1 MGLINTMTETNPKI
15 QFIKDLQKAQ
25 KEFPSLEKS
34 KKVDQGAFKYD
45 YLPLEQMLSLIQPV
59 LHNNGF
65 HLSQL
70 FGYTPTG
77 ETLVKT
83 KLVHEQGHEEVSEL
97 PLFLPPRDLQKK
109 NEAHVWGGSVTY
121 QRRYSIKLILGLETD
136 MDNNMEIEEEKP
148 KKERPKKEES
158 KPPVSQKSTTFV
170 LAKKAIED
178 CKQLK
183 KLDSYTD
190 SFNDRLNEGKITK
203 EEYGKLTDLL
213 EAKYV
218 NLTEQINS

>member
-1 MGLINTMTETNPKI
+1 MTETNPKI
-15 QFIKDLQKAQ
+15 AFIKALQKAQ
-25 KEFPSLEKS
+25 KEFPSLGKS
-34 KKVDQGAFKYD
+34 KNVNQGAFSYD
-45 YLPLEQMLSLIQPV
+45 YLPLEQMLSLVQPV

-83 KLVHEQGHEEVSEL
+83 KLVHEDGHEEVSEL

-109 NEAHVWGGSVTY
+109 NEAHVWGGAVTY

-148 KKERPKKEES
+148 KKKQPNKS
-158 KPPVSQKSTTFV
+158 VSQKSPTFA
-170 LAKKAIED
+170 LAKDAIEKCND
-178 CKQLK
+178 LK

-190 SFNDRLNEGKITK
+190 TFSERLNEGKLTQ
-203 EEYGKLTDLL
+203 EEYSKLTDLL

-218 NLTEQINS
+218 NLTEQMNS

>member
-1 MGLINTMTETNPKI
+1 MALINTMTEINPKI
-15 QFIKDLQKAQ
+15 QFIKALQKAQ

-34 KKVDQGAFKYD
+34 KKVNQGAFKYD

-83 KLVHEQGHEEVSEL
+83 KLVHEGGHEEVSEL

-109 NEAHVWGGSVTY
+109 NEAHVWGGAVTY

-136 MDNNMEIEEEKP
+136 MDNNMEIEPEKP
-148 KKERPKKEES
+148 NKKDRTAE
-158 KPPVSQKSTTFV
+158 PVDNTV
-170 LAKKAIED
+170 ILAKEYISKATD
-178 CKQLK
+178 RK
-183 KLDSYTD
+183 KLDEIAQRINQRYDENQISRKDYNTI
-190 SFNDRLNEGKITK
+190 L
-203 EEYGKLTDLL
+203 DLL
-213 EAKYV
+213 NNKYEEV
-218 NLTEQINS
+218 SS

>member
-1 MGLINTMTETNPKI
+1 MTETNSKI
-15 QFIKDLQKAQ
+15 AFIKALQKAQ
-25 KEFPSLEKS
+25 KEFPTLGKS
-34 KKVDQGAFKYD
+34 KHVNQGAFGYD

-83 KLVHEQGHEEVSEL
+83 KLVHEKGHEEVSEL

-136 MDNNMEIEEEKP
+136 MDNNMEIEEEKQ
-148 KKERPKKEES
+148 KKEKLKKEES
-158 KPPVSQKSTTFV
+158 KAPVSQKSTTFV
-170 LAKKAIED
+170 LAQDAITQ
-178 CKQLK
+178 CTVLN
-183 KLDSYTD
+183 KLDSM
-190 SFNDRLNEGKITK
+190 SNSIADRLNEGKINDA
-203 EEYGKLTDLL
+203 EYRKLLDLL
-213 EAKYV
+213 EKKYTE
-218 NLTEQINS
+218 LTK

>member
-1 MGLINTMTETNPKI
+1 MALTNTMTETNSKI
-15 QFIKDLQKAQ
+15 QFIKALQKAQ

-34 KKVDQGAFKYD
+34 KKVNQGAFKYD

-70 FGYTPTG
+70 FGFTPTG

-83 KLVHEQGHEEVSEL
+83 KLVHIGGHEEISEL

-109 NEAHVWGGSVTY
+109 NEAHVWGGAVTY

-136 MDNNMEIEEEKP
+136 MDNNMEIEPEKP
-148 KKERPKKEES
+148 NKKDRTAEPIDK
-158 KPPVSQKSTTFV
+158 T
-170 LAKKAIED
+170 
-178 CKQLK
+178 LK
-183 KLDSYTD
+183 VMRDYISNASDRKRLDEIAQRINQRYDQNQISRKDYNT
-190 SFNDRLNEGKITK
+190 L
-203 EEYGKLTDLL
+203 LDLL
-213 EAKYV
+213 NNKYEEV
-218 NLTEQINS
+218 SS

>member
-1 MGLINTMTETNPKI
+1 MTEINSKI
-15 QFIKDLQKAQ
+15 AFIKALQKAQ
-25 KEFPSLEKS
+25 KEFPSLGKS
-34 KKVDQGAFKYD
+34 KHVDNGKFGYD
-45 YLPLEQMLSLIQPV
+45 YLPLEQMLSLVQPV

-83 KLVHEQGHEEVSEL
+83 KLVHKDGYEEVSEL

-148 KKERPKKEES
+148 KKKQLNK
-158 KPPVSQKSTTFV
+158 PVSQKSPTFA
-170 LAKKAIED
+170 LAIDAIEK
-178 CKQLK
+178 CKELK
-183 KLDSYTD
+183 RLDSYTD
-190 SFNDRLNEGKITK
+190 TFSERLNEGKITK
-203 EEYGKLTDLL
+203 EEYSKLTDLL

-218 NLTEQINS
+218 NLTEQMNS

>member
-1 MGLINTMTETNPKI
+1 MTETNPKI
-15 QFIKDLQKAQ
+15 AFIKALQKAQ
-25 KEFPSLEKS
+25 KEFPSLGKS
-34 KKVDQGAFKYD
+34 KNVNQGAFSYD
-45 YLPLEQMLSLIQPV
+45 YLPLEQMLSLVQPV

-83 KLVHEQGHEEVSEL
+83 KLVHKDGHEEVSEL

-148 KKERPKKEES
+148 KKKQPNKS
-158 KPPVSQKSTTFV
+158 VSQKSPTFV
-170 LAKKAIED
+170 LAKQAIEKCTD
-178 CKQLK
+178 LK
-183 KLDSYTD
+183 KLDPYTD
-190 SFNDRLNEGKITK
+190 TFSERLNEGKLTQ
-203 EEYGKLTDLL
+203 EEYSKLTDLL

-218 NLTEQINS
+218 NLTEAINS

>member
-1 MGLINTMTETNPKI
+1 MTEINSKI
-15 QFIKDLQKAQ
+15 QFIKALQKAQ
-25 KEFPSLEKS
+25 KEFPSLGKS
-34 KKVDQGAFKYD
+34 KHVNQGAFGYD
-45 YLPLEQMLSLIQPV
+45 YLPLEQMLSLLQPV
-59 LHNNGF
+59 LHNNDF

-77 ETLVKT
+77 ETLIKT
-83 KLVHEQGHEEVSEL
+83 KLVHASGHEEISEL

-136 MDNNMEIEEEKP
+136 MDNNMEIQEEKP
-148 KKERPKKEES
+148 KKEKQ
-158 KPPVSQKSTTFV
+158 KPTVNTAHQKSTTFV
-170 LAKKAIED
+170 LAKQAIEK
-178 CKQLK
+178 CTELK

-190 SFNDRLNEGKITK
+190 TFNDRLNEGKLTK

-213 EAKYV
+213 EHKYV
-218 NLTEQINS
+218 NLTEQVNS

>member
-1 MGLINTMTETNPKI
+1 MTETNPKI
-15 QFIKDLQKAQ
+15 AFIKALQKAQ
-25 KEFPSLEKS
+25 KEFPSLGKS
-34 KKVDQGAFKYD
+34 KHVDNGKFGYD
-45 YLPLEQMLSLIQPV
+45 YLPLEQMLSLIQPI
-59 LHNNGF
+59 LHKNGF

-148 KKERPKKEES
+148 KKEKF
-158 KPPVSQKSTTFV
+158 KPPITQKSTTFV

-203 EEYGKLTDLL
+203 EEYSKLTDLL

>member
-1 MGLINTMTETNPKI
+1 MTNFDPKI
-15 QFIKDLQKAQ
+15 QFIKALQKAQ
-25 KEFPSLEKS
+25 KEFPSLGKS
-34 KKVDQGAFKYD
+34 KHVNQGAFGYD

-59 LHNNGF
+59 LHNNDF

-83 KLVHEQGHEEVSEL
+83 KLVHIGGHEEVSEL

-136 MDNNMEIEEEKP
+136 MDNNMEIQEEKP
-148 KKERPKKEES
+148 KKEKPKAT
-158 KPPVSQKSTTFV
+158 VNQKSTTFV
-170 LAKKAIED
+170 LAKQAIEKCTD
-178 CKQLK
+178 LK
-183 KLDSYTD
+183 KLDPYTD
-190 SFNDRLNEGKITK
+190 TFSERLNEGKLTQ
-203 EEYGKLTDLL
+203 EEYKKLVDIL
-213 EAKYV
+213 EKKYLD
-218 NLTEQINS
+218 LTEKV

>member
-1 MGLINTMTETNPKI
+1 MTNFDPKI
-15 QFIKDLQKAQ
+15 QFIRALQKAQ
-25 KEFPSLEKS
+25 KEFPSLGKS
-34 KKVDQGAFKYD
+34 KHVNQGAFGYD

-59 LHNNGF
+59 LHNNDF

-83 KLVHEQGHEEVSEL
+83 KLVHIGGHEEVSEL

-136 MDNNMEIEEEKP
+136 MDNNMEIQEEKP
-148 KKERPKKEES
+148 KKEKPKAT
-158 KPPVSQKSTTFV
+158 VNQKSTTFV
-170 LAKKAIED
+170 LAKQAIEKCTD
-178 CKQLK
+178 LK
-183 KLDSYTD
+183 KLEPYTNTL
-190 SFNDRLNEGKITK
+190 SGILNGGKLTQ
-203 EEYGKLTDLL
+203 EEYKKLTDLL
-213 EAKYV
+213 EHKYV
-218 NLTEQINS
+218 NLTKQVNR

>member
-1 MGLINTMTETNPKI
+1 MTETNPKI
-15 QFIKDLQKAQ
+15 AFIKALQKAQ
-25 KEFPSLEKS
+25 KEFPTLGKS
-34 KKVDQGAFKYD
+34 KHVNQGAFGYD

-83 KLVHEQGHEEVSEL
+83 KLVHKEGHEEVSEL

-203 EEYGKLTDLL
+203 EEYSKLTDLL

>member
-1 MGLINTMTETNPKI
+1 MTETNSKI
-15 QFIKDLQKAQ
+15 AFIKALQKAQ
-25 KEFPSLEKS
+25 KEFPTLGKS
-34 KKVDQGAFKYD
+34 KTVNQGSFKYD
-45 YLPLEQMLSLIQPV
+45 YLPLEQMLSLIQPI

-77 ETLVKT
+77 KTLIKT
-83 KLVHEQGHEEVSEL
+83 KLVHKEGHEEVSEL

-136 MDNNMEIEEEKP
+136 MDHNMEIEEEKP
-148 KKERPKKEES
+148 KRERPQKKEL
-158 KPPVSQKSTTFV
+158 KPPISQKSTTFV

-203 EEYGKLTDLL
+203 EEYSKLTDLL

>member
-1 MGLINTMTETNPKI
+1 MTETNPKI
-15 QFIKDLQKAQ
+15 AFIQAPQKAQ
-25 KEFPSLEKS
+25 KEFPSLGKS
-34 KKVDQGAFKYD
+34 KHVDNGKFGYD
-45 YLPLEQMLSLIQPV
+45 YLPLEQMLSLIQPI

-83 KLVHEQGHEEVSEL
+83 KLVHKEGHEEVSEL

-148 KKERPKKEES
+148 KKPKLKGT
-158 KPPVSQKSTTFV
+158 PNQKSTTFV
-170 LAKKAIED
+170 LAKQAIEK
-178 CKQLK
+178 CRELK

-218 NLTEQINS
+218 NLTEAINS

>member
-1 MGLINTMTETNPKI
+1 MTEINPKI
-15 QFIKDLQKAQ
+15 AFIKALQKAQ
-25 KEFPSLEKS
+25 KEFPSLGKS
-34 KKVDQGAFKYD
+34 KNVNQGAFSYD
-45 YLPLEQMLSLIQPV
+45 YLPLEQMLSLVQPV

-83 KLVHEQGHEEVSEL
+83 KLVHEDGHEEVSEL

-109 NEAHVWGGSVTY
+109 NEAHVWGGAVTY

-148 KKERPKKEES
+148 KKKQSNKSVR
-158 KPPVSQKSTTFV
+158 QKSPTFA
-170 LAKKAIED
+170 LAKDAIEK
-178 CKQLK
+178 CRELR

-190 SFNDRLNEGKITK
+190 TFSERLNEGKLTQ
-203 EEYGKLTDLL
+203 EEYSELTDLL

-218 NLTEQINS
+218 NLTEQMNS